1 MQKSPD
7 HKEYKNG
14 RYTNDPALLYETSK
28 VAQARPSGAIPVKPE
43 NTGQATQNSAIHFLP
58 TEFFVFHISKLHNN
72 FKQKC
77 IKRGLPPVYVFR
89 CFRKIRRKRKTL
101 LHLIPHP
108 LPFSQREKGERSPSP
123 PAPLPEGEEKKT
135 GSPPFREHG
144 YFSPH
149 SPSHSPLHHTPA
161 PDTHKPYP
169 HSRTCPYKSR
179 QDAWPSPCGKRLPLP
194 AFSQCAWP

>member
-58 TEFFVFHISKLHNN
+58 TEFFVFHIPKIHNN
-72 FKQKC
+72 FNQKR
-77 IKRGLPPVYVFR
+77 IKRGLPPVYAFR
-89 CFRKIRRKRKTL
+89 CFRKIRRKRNTL

-108 LPFSQREKGERSPSP
+108 LPFSQREKGR
-123 PAPLPEGEEKKT
+123 G
-135 GSPPFREHG
+135 
-144 YFSPH
+144 
-149 SPSHSPLHHTPA
+149 
-161 PDTHKPYP
+161 
-169 HSRTCPYKSR
+169 
-179 QDAWPSPCGKRLPLP
+179 
-194 AFSQCAWP
+194 